1 MATAP
6 DATTGA
12 EPRSVAAGA
21 IDLAIAAGLWGG
33 LYAISSA
40 TFSTIPPITLNALRL
55 AVGVAVLLIVFRGDL
70 GFRRTA
76 PRRVLLAGAVVAV
89 TMACQFTGTA
99 LTGAAEAALL
109 TTTTP
114 AFVLLFGVALE
125 GQRVRP
131 GAWLGVGVALAG
143 VALIAIRRGGGEAA
157 DGTILGIPSPLVG
170 DLLLVGAAAS
180 WALFSSVGRP
190 LVARVGAF
198 RAIVQAS
205 LVGLVILLPLVP
217 IELARSPI
225 GSVDATTILA
235 VLYLGIGA
243 TSIGWSLWYRG
254 YASTPATI
262 AAAAFFTQ
270 PLVGAALGVGFLGET
285 IDAAFLAGASLI
297 VAGVLVIV
305 TLGRRA
311 SARPPGTPTSSEV
324 RSA

>member
-1 MATAP
+1 M
-6 DATTGA
+6 
-12 EPRSVAAGA
+12 
-21 IDLAIAAGLWGG
+21 
-33 LYAISSA
+33 
-40 TFSTIPPITLNALRL
+40 
-55 AVGVAVLLIVFRGDL
+55 
-70 GFRRTA
+70 
-76 PRRVLLAGAVVAV
+76 
-89 TMACQFTGTA
+89 
-99 LTGAAEAALL
+99 
-109 TTTTP
+109 
-114 AFVLLFGVALE
+114 
-125 GQRVRP
+125 
-131 GAWLGVGVALAG
+131 
-143 VALIAIRRGGGEAA
+143 
-157 DGTILGIPSPLVG
+157 
-170 DLLLVGAAAS
+170 
-180 WALFSSVGRP
+180 
-190 LVARVGAF
+190 ARVGAF

-311 SARPPGTPTSSEV
+311 SVRPPGTPTSSEV
-324 RSA
+324 RSG